1 MVKTVYNYLENQV
14 KNADPLDLV
23 VMLYAKAISC
33 LKISKNVIESGLNKP
48 EDIKKKAENLGKATD
63 IIAYLQGSLNLEKG
77 GDIARNLNEVYQTLL
92 NELIVANSQN
102 DAKKIAD
109 SIEILEKL
117 KKAWEEIKCQSQN
130 SKKD

>member
-1 MVKTVYNYLENQV
+1 MVKMVYNYLENQV

-23 VMLYAKAISC
+23 IMLYSKAISC
-33 LKISKNVIESGLNKP
+33 LKISKNVIESGLNNP

-77 GDIARNLNEVYQTLL
+77 GDIAKNLNEIYQTLL
-92 NELIVANSQN
+92 DELIVANTQN
-102 DAKKIAD
+102 DAKKITD
-109 SIEILEKL
+109 SIEVLEKL